1 MRRYFIILTAG
12 WMLPAAIIL
21 CINLLVDPY
30 RIFHKPWIRDN
41 YYLNNGMRIADSG
54 IINTE
59 SFDSII
65 LGTSMADNFS
75 PAEASRI
82 FGGKFVNLSLD
93 GTSIA
98 ERSIVLNYA
107 LEKRKL
113 NAVIYSL
120 DWGTLDIASPV
131 NTSIAPFAYLYDD
144 SSLNDI
150 LIYANPKL
158 LKYAYCGNIFVSSDS
173 PCDDTKKDIENLT
186 EWYSVQDAIKRF
198 GGLHNWLENRNNVEI
213 KNALTGIAKTI
224 KSIDS
229 GQVKAVDWTVVARET
244 SMHQLVFRDYLL
256 QYAAKYPE
264 VKFYLFFPPYSRLN
278 FALTEQGNPQAFET
292 YLETLRFVVRES
304 KKYDN
309 VKIFGFETE
318 SFLDDIANYRD
329 TIHYHQRIN
338 SEMLHWMNNGD
349 HQLTTSNLDGYINEI
364 TARAAIYPLKDIGA
378 QIDAYLS
385 RDTQTAGM
393 SSGR

>member
-12 WMLPAAIIL
+12 WMLPATIIL
-21 CINLLVDPY
+21 CINLLIDPY
-30 RIFHKPWIRDN
+30 RIFHKPWVRDN
-41 YYLNNGMRIADSG
+41 YYLSNEMRIVASG

-65 LGTSMADNFS
+65 LGTSIADNFS
-75 PAEASRI
+75 PTEASRV
-82 FGGKFVNLSLD
+82 FGGKFVNLSSD
-93 GTSIA
+93 GSSIA
-98 ERSIVLNYA
+98 ERSLVLNYA
-107 LEKRKL
+107 LEKKKL
-113 NAVIYSL
+113 NVVIYSL

-150 LIYANPKL
+150 LVYANPKL
-158 LKYAYCGNIFVSSDS
+158 LRFAFCGNIFVSSNS
-173 PCDDTKKDIENLT
+173 LCDGTRKDIENLT
-186 EWYSVQDAIKRF
+186 EWYSVPDAIKRF

-213 KNALTGIAKTI
+213 RSALASISKTI

-229 GQVKAVDWTVVARET
+229 GQIKSVDWAAVARET

-256 QYAAKYPE
+256 KYAANYPA

-278 FALTEQGNPQAFET
+278 FALTQQGNPQVFQT
-292 YLETLRFVVRES
+292 YLQTLRFVVRES
-304 KKYDN
+304 MKYDN

-338 SEMLHWMNNGD
+338 SEMLYWMKSGE
-349 HQLTTSNLDGYINEI
+349 HQLTTANLEGYIQEI
-364 TARAAIYPLKDIGA
+364 TTRAANYPLKHIGG

-385 RDTQTAGM
+385 RVAETTGAVKT
-393 SSGR
+393 R